1 MARTLIVY
9 HSLTGTARRVAE
21 LLRQMTQ
28 WQMLEVF
35 DAQAHS
41 ARQGDKPTPEYACCG
56 PDASQ
61 FDRLVVITPVWLGE
75 LAAPLRGLLR
85 DVFKASQAPRVKQ
98 VSLVCVVGLDGVA
111 HAAAE
116 VARLVGS
123 PLLPQLILSHDD
135 VADAS
140 CIGALQ
146 AFADTV
152 HALDNKACSTCSP
165 HA

>member
-9 HSLTGTARRVAE
+9 YSLTGTTRRVAE
-21 LLRQMTQ
+21 LLRQMTH

-35 DAQAHS
+35 DAHS
-41 ARQGDKPTPEYACCG
+41 RSDLDGDKSMPEYEFCG

-75 LAAPLRGLLR
+75 LAAPLRSLLR
-85 DVFKASQAPRVKQ
+85 DVFKTSQAPRVKQ
-98 VSLVCVVGLDGVA
+98 VSLICVVGLDGVA
-111 HAAAE
+111 NAAVEA
-116 VARLVGS
+116 ACLVGK
-123 PLLPQLILSHDD
+123 PLLPLHILSHDD

-146 AFADTV
+146 ALADTV
-152 HALDNKACSTCSP
+152 CALDKACGTP
-165 HA
+165 APQA

>member
-9 HSLTGTARRVAE
+9 YSLTGTARRVAE

-35 DAQAHS
+35 DAQAPSGLH
-41 ARQGDKPTPEYACCG
+41 GDKPMPGYACCG

-61 FDRLVVITPVWLGE
+61 FDCLVVVAPVWLGE

-85 DVFKASQAPRVKQ
+85 DVFKASQAQRVKQ
-98 VSLVCVVGLDGVA
+98 VSLICVVGLDGVA
-111 HAAAE
+111 NAAAE
-116 VARLVGS
+116 AARLVGR
-123 PLLPQLILSHDD
+123 PLLPLLVLSHDD

-140 CIGALQ
+140 CVNALQ
-146 AFADTV
+146 AFADTLS
-152 HALDNKACSTCSP
+152 ALDKACRPCAP
-165 HA
+165 QA